1 MAIENH
7 TLTHPDLRTL
17 GLEDRKAE
25 ICGASKAIGK
35 NIGTKPELLRPPFGS
50 YNAATLT
57 AAQQCGLRAV
67 VLWTASGA
75 DQRADR
81 LPGPGQEA
89 LSGRHPAAALPAA
102 AGEGLTRLVR
112 KIEKRGFSFGDLG
125 AYLDDLLPAA
135 SWSHP
140 RGSTGRSAW
149 RRTPR
154 RVPVRQMCDE
164 GNPVRTG
171 RASLSPGTPRRGS
184 LGDATGVVS
193 TGIRRLGELR
203 IPVLPRHVT
212 KIAVLTGLRA
222 LQPVVLLEVEL
233 HPAELTRSGGDM
245 EALDLA
251 RWQFGITTVYHFLFV
266 PLTIGLGVFVAG
278 LQTAWYRTGKE
289 HYLTLTKFFGKLF
302 LINFAMGVV
311 TGIVQ
316 EFQFGMNWSEYSI
329 FVGDVFGAPLAM
341 EALLAF
347 FLESTFLGLWI
358 FGWDKLPKK
367 VHLATIWA
375 AVIGSNLSAY
385 FILAA
390 NAWMKHPVGYE
401 VVDGKARMT
410 DLWAVLTNSTALAQV
425 PTWWPG
431 RSWWR
436 AGSCWRWPATG
447 SSGSAT
453 RPAAP
458 RRRRQD
464 HPDAETPTDMWRTA
478 LRGALVM
485 TAIAGAVVALTGD
498 MSGQLLHTQQPMK
511 LAAAEGLRHDTAG
524 APFSPVPGIEVPNML
539 SLLAAHDPNA
549 TIQGIDDINRRLAAQ
564 FGPGDYT
571 PNLPVV
577 YLSFRV
583 MIVFGMATVGLAFLG
598 LFLTRGRGR
607 KRDADGRGPA
617 RLAPGRGPPGADL
630 VRPAVRCWRCRC
642 RSRRSSPDGC

>member
-1 MAIENH
+1 
-7 TLTHPDLRTL
+7 
-17 GLEDRKAE
+17 
-25 ICGASKAIGK
+25 
-35 NIGTKPELLRPPFGS
+35 
-50 YNAATLT
+50 
-57 AAQQCGLRAV
+57 
-67 VLWTASGA
+67 
-75 DQRADR
+75 
-81 LPGPGQEA
+81 
-89 LSGRHPAAALPAA
+89 
-102 AGEGLTRLVR
+102 
-112 KIEKRGFSFGDLG
+112 
-125 AYLDDLLPAA
+125 
-135 SWSHP
+135 
-140 RGSTGRSAW
+140 
-149 RRTPR
+149 
-154 RVPVRQMCDE
+154 
-164 GNPVRTG
+164 
-171 RASLSPGTPRRGS
+171 
-184 LGDATGVVS
+184 
-193 TGIRRLGELR
+193 
-203 IPVLPRHVT
+203 
-212 KIAVLTGLRA
+212 
-222 LQPVVLLEVEL
+222 
-233 HPAELTRSGGDM
+233 M

-251 RWQFGITTVYHFLFV
+251 RWQFGVTTVYHFLFV

-358 FGWDKLPKK
+358 FGWDKLPKRI
-367 VHLATIWA
+367 HLATIWA

-425 PTWWPG
+425 PHVV
-431 RSWWR
+431 
-436 AGSCWRWPATG
+436 AGSFVVAGGFILAVAGYRILKERGADVDVTVPM
-447 SSGSAT
+447 
-453 RPAAP
+453 
-458 RRRRQD
+458 RR
-464 HPDAETPTDMWRTA
+464 TTDMWRSA

-485 TAIAGAVVALTGD
+485 TAVAGAIVAATGD
-498 MSGQLLHTQQPMK
+498 LSGQLLHEQQPMK
-511 LAAAEGLRHDTAG
+511 LAAAEGLRQDTAG
-524 APFSPVPGIEVPNML
+524 APFSPVPGVEVPHLL
-539 SLLAAHDPNA
+539 SLLSAHDPNA
-549 TIQGIDDINRRLAAQ
+549 VVQGIDDINARLAAQ

-607 KRDADGRGPA
+607 RARPVPSWFA
-617 RLAPGRGPPGADL
+617 RLCVLALPLPIAAIISGWLLSEIGRQPWTVQGELLTAASVSPGVSLAEVAISLALFTVVYGVLAVAEVILL
-630 VRPAVRCWRCRC
+630 VRHIKAGPDEPVPAVV
-642 RSRRSSPDGC
+642 SGDAERRVPTALMY